1 MSLDRT
7 LAVSRGEIDAARWIR
22 DHSDVNALVMT
33 NRHCTTTVDPTNGCD
48 SRRFVVAAFS
58 ERQVLVEGWTATPE
72 SAKLGPHGTDSVTVA
87 YWHPDLLAL
96 NDGFIAHPT
105 AAAAAALRAMG
116 VKWIYVDHTRPYAAT
131 LEPYATLRFQASGVD
146 VYEFTATG

>member
-1 MSLDRT
+1 MSPSLVGSRRPHARRCTISASTRPPAALTKGSLDRT

-22 DHSDVNALVMT
+22 HHSDVNALVMT

-72 SAKLGPHGTDSVTVA
+72 SAKLGPHG
-87 YWHPDLLAL
+87 
-96 NDGFIAHPT
+96 
-105 AAAAAALRAMG
+105 
-116 VKWIYVDHTRPYAAT
+116 
-131 LEPYATLRFQASGVD
+131 
-146 VYEFTATG
+146 